1 MLKFF
6 ISLAC
11 LAVASNGSQ
20 EAMNRIHRDMS
31 KFNNDVMCWGL
42 QNTIDYQVALYKA
55 TEQCMQFGNPLLAFT
70 KPTNPF
76 AQLQSNNFQ
85 TLPQSIDKASLRKW
99 NKIFENL
106 LRNKRQAEDGVIET
120 DSADV
125 EEFLENFED
134 FKGSVSSTIAN
145 LTCVMT
151 KLGMLDSNFQI
162 NMDFY
167 VAQLWDNLNL
177 KETLAGEDPVW
188 RQRMTTGFNDCYQI
202 AQTFPEEALKKNPLS
217 KVFGRHMLFFKCA
230 KKVQNKCC
238 AEAQLHNWLE
248 LWYGKDDGSIDWTQ
262 FGLPKDKYE
271 RSAISTLVKYESVS
285 EEEEFIGDFFNG
297 KSMHNFQ

>member
-1 MLKFF
+1 MMLCVGAFKIPLITKLLF
-6 ISLAC
+6 IRQLNNACSLA
-11 LAVASNGSQ
+11 
-20 EAMNRIHRDMS
+20 
-31 KFNNDVMCWGL
+31 
-42 QNTIDYQVALYKA
+42 
-55 TEQCMQFGNPLLAFT
+55 QFGNPILAFT

-76 AQLQSNNFQ
+76 AQLQSNKFQ
-85 TLPQSIDKASLRKW
+85 TLPQSIDKTSLRKW

-106 LRNKRQAEDGVIET
+106 LRNKRQAEDGLIET
-120 DSADV
+120 DETDV

-134 FKGSVSSTIAN
+134 FKGSVSSTLAN

-151 KLGMLDSNFQI
+151 KLEMLDSNFQI

-167 VAQLWDNLNL
+167 TNQLWENLNL
-177 KETLAGEDPVW
+177 NETLAGKDSAW

-202 AQTFPEEALKKNPLS
+202 AQSFPEEALEKNPLS

-230 KKVQNKCC
+230 RKIQDKCC

-271 RSAISTLVKYESVS
+271 RAAISTIVEYESAS
-285 EEEEFIGDFFNG
+285 EEEKFIGDFFNG
-297 KSMHNFQ
+297 KSKHNFF